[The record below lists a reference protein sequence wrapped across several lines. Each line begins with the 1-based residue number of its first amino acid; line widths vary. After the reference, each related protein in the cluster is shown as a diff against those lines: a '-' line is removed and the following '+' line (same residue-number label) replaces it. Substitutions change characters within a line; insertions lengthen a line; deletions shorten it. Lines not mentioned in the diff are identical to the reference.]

1 MKAIKQFVEELVKNK
16 ERVLKREISDM
27 EARVILAE
35 SGKFPEMNEELRLR
49 AIASSAEHRNKGT
62 LLGRQK
68 YILDGEKQLRAII
81 LGKER
86 DREGD

>member
-1 MKAIKQFVEELVKNK
+1 
-16 ERVLKREISDM
+16 
-27 EARVILAE
+27 
-35 SGKFPEMNEELRLR
+35 MNEELRLR

-86 DREGD
+86 NREGD